1 MYRGQVRGGELQ
13 GADRELADVMRE
25 VNELRRSRLLPEYE
39 PTTTNFRVLPR
50 QPSRRRLRSLCR
62 R

>member
-1 MYRGQVRGGELQ
+1 MYRGQVRGGELL
-13 GADRELADVMRE
+13 GADRQLADVMRE
-25 VNELRRSRLLPEYE
+25 VNELRRSRSLPEYE
-39 PTTTNFRVLPR
+39 PTTTTFRVSPR